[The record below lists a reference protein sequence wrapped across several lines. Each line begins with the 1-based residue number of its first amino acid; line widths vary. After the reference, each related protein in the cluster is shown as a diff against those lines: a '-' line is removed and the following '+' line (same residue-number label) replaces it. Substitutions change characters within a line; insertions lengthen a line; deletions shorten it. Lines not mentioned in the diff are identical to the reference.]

1 MSERYTLTEEQIT
14 TLQGALEVARDRYR
28 ENARVFRK
36 SSDGMPGM
44 PGMRVANERLAEQF
58 ERQAAQCEALLAHFE
73 A

>member
-1 MSERYTLTEEQIT
+1 MSEQYTLTEEQIT

-28 ENARVFRK
+28 ENARYMREP
-36 SSDGMPGM
+36 SGGM

>member
-44 PGMRVANERLAEQF
+44 RVANERLAEQF

>member
-1 MSERYTLTEEQIT
+1 MSEQYTLTEEQIT

-36 SSDGMPGM
+36 ASDGM